1 MNNKFI
7 FLCPGAYTI
16 RKRMVSKNKRLGL
29 FCYHIVPVA
38 FLYMLSHVYSICSL
52 VEFVML
58 VVAFYAQYE
67 IGYIYNDT
75 ETIKKEKNP
84 SKRLDSMEMNF
95 YNKYSTFLNFYMCF
109 EWTFLDI

>member
-52 VEFVML
+52 VEFVL
-58 VVAFYAQYE
+58 LLVAFYAQYE

-84 SKRLDSMEMNF
+84 SKRLDSIEMYYIDLQLILIIEVHF
-95 YNKYSTFLNFYMCF
+95 HTIKSL
-109 EWTFLDI
+109 